1 MDLSPPPSSDAPLDG
16 PGDDPDRSDPVDVD
30 VPVGGS
36 AARGPAGSGTAGS
49 EAPGP
54 EPAGAGSTV
63 VEPGFVPGEGTAD
76 GSGSEH
82 GLLLA
87 GGPDDDEERRD
98 PAEPLVEVDDPEHGG
113 RQWADLVSWV
123 VVGLTCLFIFASL
136 SPAGIFSTNTPTG
149 GDMGAHVWG
158 PAYLRDDLL
167 PHLRLTGWTP
177 DWYAGFPA
185 YVFYMVIPSL
195 LIVMI
200 NVGPPVWLSPFL
212 LAALAFVGRFVYLR
226 VTHPVLRTFLWIVI
240 GVLAILSVPVPY
252 EVAFKLV
259 TVSGLV
265 TLPLAAFAL
274 ARSFKMPFP
283 GPALVAVGAAAF
295 LYETG
300 YTILGGNITS
310 TMAGEFAFSISL
322 TLCLLY
328 LAVLVRGVRTGR
340 DMALAA
346 TLFGLVVLCHII
358 PAMFAVAAT
367 VIFLLTRREDRVPWW
382 DSFPVARGIA
392 AGLVAVTLLTL
403 VFRQGAFPIVV
414 SVVLVL
420 LFVGLD
426 LRAVTFSTIALPVGG
441 LLACFWF
448 VPFFLDSPFMNDMGW
463 EKYTKYAEY
472 LWPQQAQFDMPYRN
486 VVFAL
491 AALGLL
497 LSIVHRQRIGWYLAL
512 VVLAM
517 AWAFRY
523 APQWRLWN
531 ARILPFYYLAIYLLA
546 AVAVAL
552 VIRSIALVVAELSRR
567 REEPALVG
575 VIGVSVVVA
584 LLAVLYGGALRI
596 LPGGQVTT
604 DASGVTAYEWL
615 GLRWTQQNV
624 SSGWAQYNY
633 EGLEG
638 REAYPEF
645 RSIVDTMADVGEEHG
660 CGRAMWEYE
669 PTLSRFGTPMA
680 LMLLPYFTDGCI
692 GSMEG
697 LYFEASSTTPFHFLN
712 QSELSSQPSRA
723 QRDMPYSGLD
733 LQLGISH
740 LQMMGVK
747 YYLATSDAAIAA
759 ARADDRLTE
768 LQSIT
773 PAPTADGLQH
783 QWVVFEV
790 ADADLVTSLSCKP
803 VVLEGTDDHID
814 GWVYA
819 KERAVPALGQEVGAK
834 LPGPAVKWYQD
845 PARWNVPLATS
856 GPSDWPRVSP
866 DDASPPCE
874 DVPEVTVSNVR
885 DDGDSVSFDV
895 SETGTPVLIKT
906 SFFPNWTAE
915 GAEGPYR
922 VSPNFMVVVPTD
934 EHVTVSYGTTNVDRL
949 GWILTIVGLVF
960 VALLALWDQ
969 RSRSSHVIE
978 RVGAWRPFQALSWSG
993 WAARHEE
1000 EHDLDAVDGSGAEG
1014 EVDDRVIDAGVV
1026 DEGDVEG
1033 PAPLASDD
1041 PAALDDLDRDGAATG
1056 GAAEPPAE
1064 DDPDRPPPPE

>member
-1 MDLSPPPSSDAPLDG
+1 MDLSPPPSSDAPSDG
-16 PGDDPDRSDPVDVD
+16 PGGDPDRSERPDADGTVTEVAPVGVADDAGVDPDVETDAGVDPDVD
-30 VPVGGS
+30 ADQP
-36 AARGPAGSGTAGS
+36 AA
-49 EAPGP
+49 
-54 EPAGAGSTV
+54 V
-63 VEPGFVPGEGTAD
+63 GFVLEGTVPPGE
-76 GSGSEH
+76 
-82 GLLLA
+82 
-87 GGPDDDEERRD
+87 RD
-98 PAEPLVEVDDPEHGG
+98 PGEPLVEVDDLDHTG
-113 RQWADLVSWV
+113 RSWAELVSWV
-123 VVGLTCLFIFASL
+123 VVGLTCLFIFVSL
-136 SPAGIFSTNTPTG
+136 SPGGIFSTNTPTG

-158 PAYLRDDLL
+158 PAYLRDELL

-212 LAALAFVGRFVYLR
+212 LAALAFAGWFVYHR

-252 EVAFKLV
+252 EIAFKLV

-265 TLPLAAFAL
+265 TLPIAAYAL

-300 YTILGGNITS
+300 YTILGGNVTS

-322 TLCLLY
+322 TLCVLY

-358 PAMFAVAAT
+358 PAMFAAVAT
-367 VIFLLTRREDRVPWW
+367 VIFLLTRREDRIPWW

-392 AGLVAVTLLTL
+392 AGLVVVTLLTL
-403 VFRQGAFPIVV
+403 TFRQEYFPLVV
-414 SVVLVL
+414 TVVVVL

-426 LRAVTFSTIALPVGG
+426 LRALTFSTISLPVGG

-448 VPFFLDSPFMNDMGW
+448 VPFFLNSAFMNDMGW

-491 AALGLL
+491 AALGVL

-517 AWAFRY
+517 AWTFRY

-552 VIRSIALVVAELSRR
+552 VIRSIALVVAELARR
-567 REEPALVG
+567 REEPVLVG
-575 VIGVSVVVA
+575 IIGTAVVVA
-584 LLAVLYGGALRI
+584 VVGVVLGGALRI
-596 LPGGQVTT
+596 LPGGVVTT
-604 DASGVTAYEWL
+604 DASGVTTYNWL
-615 GLRWTQQNV
+615 GLKWHEQNV
-624 SSGWAQYNY
+624 SAGWAKYNY

-638 REAYPEF
+638 RDAYPEF
-645 RSIVDTMADVGEEHG
+645 RGVVDAMAQVGEEHG

-712 QSELSSQPSRA
+712 QSELSAQPSRA

-733 LQLGISH
+733 MELGISH

-747 YYLATSDAAIAA
+747 YYMATSDQAIAA

-768 LQSIT
+768 LRTVT
-773 PAPTADGLQH
+773 PAPTSDGAQH
-783 QWVVFEV
+783 QWVIFEV
-790 ADADLVTSLSCKP
+790 ADSQLVTPLTCAP
-803 VVLEGTDDHID
+803 AVLEDTDDHID

-834 LPGPAVKWYQD
+834 LPGPAVTWYQD
-845 PARWNVPLATS
+845 PSRWDVPLATS

-866 DDASPPCE
+866 TDTNPPCE
-874 DVPEVTVSNVR
+874 EVPEVEVSNIR
-885 DDGDSVSFDV
+885 SDGDSVSFDV
-895 SETGTPVLIKT
+895 SEPGTPVLVKT
-906 SFFPNWTAE
+906 SFFPNFTAD

-922 VSPNFMVVVPTD
+922 VSPNFMVVVPT
-934 EHVTVSYGTTNVDRL
+934 ERHVTVSYGTTNIDRL
-949 GWILTIVGLVF
+949 GWLLTIIGLVL
-960 VALLALWDQ
+960 VVLLALWDQ
-969 RSRSSHVIE
+969 RSRSSRLIE
-978 RVGAWRPFQALSWSG
+978 RVGALRPFDALSWAHG
-993 WAARHEE
+993 AGRRDRERGIERRYA
-1000 EHDLDAVDGSGAEG
+1000 DVVAVDG
-1014 EVDDRVIDAGVV
+1014 EVDDGEVADDESV
-1026 DEGDVEG
+1026 DGELVDGTPDDLADVEAADAEDG
-1033 PAPLASDD
+1033 DRGTAAPGLESDD
-1041 PAALDDLDRDGAATG
+1041 V
-1056 GAAEPPAE
+1056 EPDADPD
-1064 DDPDRPPPPE
+1064 DDPDRPIPPG